1 MYIYIY
7 IYTDIYI
14 HAHYICMYIFMK
26 VTRGYEELVNAI
38 IRPAAHL
45 RPLRII
51 AQNLHAWKSRV
62 QR

>member
-1 MYIYIY
+1 
-7 IYTDIYI
+7 
-14 HAHYICMYIFMK
+14 MYIFMK